1 VGRVGGV
8 ENTLGTSMEWS
19 ATFEFIGKATSAIAA
34 LAGAWWAY
42 EKWRK
47 RDEHFPRV
55 YFEVSVNFIG
65 HSQGALV
72 AELVASLENKGVV
85 PLRIRDFTFKLLGLK
100 RTDPLVA
107 GPEEIRGQLKFPH
120 VVAEGFFV
128 PSTWD
133 FTFIYPGVK
142 SEYNFVCSI
151 PDEFAFIRMQGDF
164 SYLAPGKSHHAAKV
178 LEVPNPSVE
187 ARPNGKAPGPAPGVV
202 NHPSAGPGASP
213 SVPPHLER

>member
-1 VGRVGGV
+1 
-8 ENTLGTSMEWS
+8 MDWS
-19 ATFEFIGKATSAIAA
+19 ATFELIGKATSALAA
-34 LAGAWWAY
+34 VAGAWWAI
-42 EKWRK
+42 EKWKK

-65 HSQGALV
+65 RSHEALV

-85 PLRIRDFTFKLLGLK
+85 PLRIRDFTFKLLDLK

-107 GPEEIRGQLKFPH
+107 GSDDIRCQLKFPH

-128 PSTWD
+128 PPTWD

-142 SEYNFVCSI
+142 TEYNFVCSI

-178 LEVPNPSVE
+178 LEVPNS
-187 ARPNGKAPGPAPGVV
+187 
-202 NHPSAGPGASP
+202 SYMDSP
-213 SVPPHLER
+213 ETQGD